1 MIRKQIPSTTGTPN
15 STKDQ
20 TDLLP
25 TVSKA
30 ASGFGEVNQ
39 SAVVDKFFKGKRDGF
54 FIEAGAWDGEYLSNT
69 LFFERERNWAGL
81 LVEANRLAFRTMV
94 LRETR
99 KGSLAANV
107 CLSVN
112 NYPRKMIFD
121 AADVFGGV
129 VASDHLP
136 EQDILGLSVPTQL
149 IQRRSLTNSFQDYEN
164 PSPRDASSTRCS
176 AIRSTVSYWRLGTQP
191 STISASTSRAPS

>member
-1 MIRKQIPSTTGTPN
+1 MIRKQIPSTTGMPN
-15 STKDQ
+15 STEDQ

-30 ASGFGEVNQ
+30 ASSGFGEVNQ
-39 SAVVDKFFKGKRDGF
+39 SAVVDKFLKGKRDGF

-69 LFFERERNWAGL
+69 LFFERERNWTGL
-81 LVEANRLAFRTMV
+81 LVEANRLAFKTMV

-99 KGSLAANV
+99 KGSKAANV

-112 NYPRKMIFD
+112 RYPRKMIFD

-129 VASDHLP
+129 VASDHTP
-136 EQDILGLSVPTQL
+136 EQDILG
-149 IQRRSLTNSFQDYEN
+149 I
-164 PSPRDASSTRCS
+164 
-176 AIRSTVSYWRLGTQP
+176 
-191 STISASTSRAPS
+191 